1 MVEELDLTDQDVSA
15 IAEMID
21 FEIHSHIP
29 DWTPRE
35 LPGDSSG
42 GEVASPDSCAS
53 EAKDDA
59 SPSTNEP
66 APSASFS
73 LERLSSGRKFWS
85 DSPKA
90 HGGASPVKSGL
101 SVAVG
106 ASLTGDNE
114 NSPDHEDTDN
124 PDVDDILEQPENEC
138 VSDDDDDNSEEKE
151 AGSEAVKIIAEKL
164 ENLLMKQQQ
173 ELNELK
179 RKHELAISDLLKGV
193 PPEIH
198 QKVLNACKQKIPDH

>member
-21 FEIHSHIP
+21 LKIHSPIP

-42 GEVASPDSCAS
+42 GEVSSPDCCAS

-66 APSASFS
+66 VPSGSFS
-73 LERLSSGRKFWS
+73 LEKLTSGRKFWS

-90 HGGASPVKSGL
+90 LGGASPKSGL
-101 SVAVG
+101 SVVTV

-114 NSPDHEDTDN
+114 NSPDHEDTNN
-124 PDVDDILEQPENEC
+124 PDVDDIHEQPENEC
-138 VSDDDDDNSEEKE
+138 VSDDDDDDNSEEKE

-198 QKVLNACKQKIPDH
+198 QKVLNACKQKILDH